1 MFYYLHLSIAFR
13 KKYFETRNIKALI
26 YIFNMSDTYT
36 YLGYISLMSPFNSS
50 PEKLEYIQERR
61 KLYDNGD

>member
-1 MFYYLHLSIAFR
+1 
-13 KKYFETRNIKALI
+13 
-26 YIFNMSDTYT
+26 MSDTYT

-61 KLYDNGD
+61 KLYDNGDLLTVTRLAN